1 MRFVTYAQNYEDVM
15 LARVFR
21 GLQDG
26 FYIDVGAQDPRHD
39 SVTKAF
45 YEQGWR
51 GVNLEPVEYWHRRMQ
66 EDRPRDINLC
76 LAAGAAEGT
85 IEFHET
91 IQSGLSTGNAEVAR
105 RHREQGYA
113 LQARQVPVST
123 LDAIWQA
130 HVTGPVHF
138 LKIDVEGAEAE
149 VLAGLDL
156 ARHRPWVILVEATAP
171 NSQVSTHEQWEHLI
185 LGARYRFVY
194 QDGLN
199 RFYLAEEH
207 AGLVDAFASPPNVF
221 DHFVRREQVDMIAER
236 DQRILELDEL
246 SQRRAAYIDELDQR
260 KLELEELLLR
270 RDAAIDELMATIRK
284 KDERHEQDLAAM
296 QELSGRLERSERSAA
311 RLSRVLADAQSAEFA
326 AVAAWT
332 ASVED
337 HRRTLSVL
345 AQAER
350 DYQAV
355 LSSRSWRLTAPLR
368 GFNALVAD
376 GRSRLGNAARSLARR
391 PVARR
396 LAALALTPF
405 PRLAAAVKR
414 RLYGSVPVHATPA
427 GPPGPLPIS
436 EDAEAILA
444 RCPVV
449 DDPSPDQKAR

>member
-1 MRFVTYAQNYEDVM
+1 MSFVSYAQNYEDVM
-15 LARVFR
+15 LARAFR
-21 GLQDG
+21 GLRDG

-51 GVNLEPVEYWHRRMQ
+51 GINLEPVEYWHRRMV

-113 LQARQVPVST
+113 LQSRQVPVST
-123 LDAIWQA
+123 LDAIWRA

-138 LKIDVEGAEAE
+138 LKIDVEGTETE
-149 VLAGLDL
+149 VLSGLDL
-156 ARHRPWVILVEATAP
+156 SRHRPWVILVEATAP

-207 AGLVDAFASPPNVF
+207 AGLIDAFASPPNIF
-221 DHFVRREQVDMIAER
+221 DGFVRREQVDIAAELQ
-236 DQRILELDEL
+236 QRIQGLDEL
-246 SQRRAAYIDELDQR
+246 AQRRAAYI
-260 KLELEELLLR
+260 EEL
-270 RDAAIDELMATIRK
+270 AADIRQ
-284 KDERHEQDLAAM
+284 KDETVATFAKRHDEDVGTIQG
-296 QELSGRLERSERSAA
+296 LSERLERSSERLEQSERSAA
-311 RLSRVLADAQSAEFA
+311 RLSRALVDAQSAELA
-326 AVAAWT
+326 ATAGWAAS
-332 ASVED
+332 AAEHQRS
-337 HRRTLSVL
+337 LAVL
-345 AQAER
+345 AQAQI
-350 DYQAV
+350 DHQVV

-368 GFNALVAD
+368 RFNALMAEA
-376 GRSRLGNAARSLARR
+376 RSRLGDAARSLARR
-391 PVARR
+391 PLARR
-396 LAALALTPF
+396 LAALALKPF
-405 PRLAAAVKR
+405 PRLAVAVKR
-414 RLYGSVPVHATPA
+414 RLYGSVPAHVAPV

-436 EDAEAILA
+436 EDAEAILV
-444 RCPVV
+444 RCPVAER
-449 DDPSPDQKAR
+449 PTPDKKAG